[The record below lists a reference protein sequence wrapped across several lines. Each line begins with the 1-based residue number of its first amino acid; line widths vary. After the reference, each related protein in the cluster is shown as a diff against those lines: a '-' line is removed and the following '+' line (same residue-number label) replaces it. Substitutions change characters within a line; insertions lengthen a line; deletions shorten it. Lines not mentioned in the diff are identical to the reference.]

1 MFSLS
6 GPWQK
11 NSKSE
16 GEEGDRGS
24 DPALGLCPLRPVP
37 QGLLCRNSIPSGD
50 RVLGGGQGYL
60 NNATVSGSR
69 SWMLDLIRLS
79 KAGEKEGA
87 KASLRNC
94 FLSLLNGLFFPVF
107 LPRPLLGGKVHIIL
121 LLQGRDGL
129 SPLSLDKHF
138 DLLSPHPL
146 VFPSNQPAPE
156 QRMFI
161 SLAALPP
168 QTLPGPK
175 AGPRS
180 PTGTHMKALPAE
192 NPHGTKSCPH
202 PQPWPRGP
210 EHRATETWP
219 QCSKGKNS
227 SEPHRRGASRAGT
240 SMEKRAGAQEHLG
253 PYCTAPVPS
262 TGRLE

>member
-37 QGLLCRNSIPSGD
+37 QGLLCRNSVPSGD

-94 FLSLLNGLFFPVF
+94 FLSLLNGLFFPGF

-121 LLQGRDGL
+121 LLQGRDVTV
-129 SPLSLDKHF
+129 S
-138 DLLSPHPL
+138 LLSAWTNTLTCCPHILSSSLPT
-146 VFPSNQPAPE
+146 NQLPNRE
-156 QRMFI
+156 CLSHSQR
-161 SLAALPP
+161 SLLRPC
-168 QTLPGPK
+168 QGPK
-175 AGPRS
+175 LGLGVQLA
-180 PTGTHMKALPAE
+180 PT
-192 NPHGTKSCPH
+192 
-202 PQPWPRGP
+202 
-210 EHRATETWP
+210 
-219 QCSKGKNS
+219 
-227 SEPHRRGASRAGT
+227 
-240 SMEKRAGAQEHLG
+240 
-253 PYCTAPVPS
+253 
-262 TGRLE
+262 